1 MSIQLKPHQKEAIKQ
16 LETGKILCGGVGTG
30 KSLTSIAY
38 WWTVVCGGQIRVNGK
53 GDWAKPK
60 RRVDLYI
67 LTTAKKRNE
76 LDWEGELVKLGL
88 YKGSEGV
95 LDGLTVV
102 VDSWNNIRKYEG
114 VRGAFFIL
122 DEQRL
127 VGSGAWVKSFYK
139 IAQKNDWILLSATPG
154 DTWMDYIP
162 VFVAN
167 GFYKNKSE
175 FVERHCIYNR
185 FSKYPKVDRFVAT
198 KRLYHLRDMLL
209 VDMPYERTTTRN
221 KQRIFV
227 EFDRDLYRQILKTRQ
242 DPVTGEP
249 FKNSSA
255 LMAAIRRANN
265 SHVSRLEETRKILAN
280 HPRVIIF
287 YNYDFELEILRTLRD
302 SYEVYEFNGHKHDPV
317 PTSES
322 WVYLVQYKAG
332 SEGWNCTSTD
342 TMIMYSLNYAH
353 RMMEQAYGRIDR
365 LNTQYSIL
373 NYYLLMASS
382 SLDLG
387 IWEAIQRKRTFSE
400 SAFLARL

>member
-1 MSIQLKPHQKEAIKQ
+1 MSIQLKPHQKEAIEQ

-38 WWTVVCGGQIRVNGK
+38 WWTVVCGGKLRVNGK
-53 GDWAKPK
+53 GDWAKPE

-88 YKGSEGV
+88 SKGSEGV

-127 VGSGAWVKSFYK
+127 VGAGAWVKSFYK

-198 KRLYHLRDMLL
+198 KRLYRLRDMLL

-302 SYEVYEFNGHKHDPV
+302 SHEVYEFNGHKHDPV
-317 PTSES
+317 PTSET

>member
-38 WWTVVCGGQIRVNGK
+38 WWTVVCGGQLRVNGK
-53 GDWAKPK
+53 GDWVKPE

-88 YKGSEGV
+88 SKGSEGV

-198 KRLYHLRDMLL
+198 KRLYRLRDMLL

-227 EFDRDLYRQILKTRQ
+227 EFDRNLYRQILKTRQ

-265 SHVSRLEETRKILAN
+265 SHTSRLEETRKILAN

-287 YNYDFELEILRTLRD
+287 YNYDFELEILRTLKD
-302 SYEVYEFNGHKHDPV
+302 SHEVYEFNGHKHDPV
-317 PTSES
+317 PTTES

-365 LNTQYSIL
+365 LNTPYSIL